1 MGNESNGS
9 NVPVDINA
17 QAKKACGW
25 FAAIA
30 AFSVINSLLIFFKSQ
45 VTFVIGLGI
54 TTIIDGFMSGMREE
68 VSGNASIIITA
79 IGIVI
84 NLLIIGIYVLIW
96 LLSRNGSRAAYIIGM
111 VLYALDAAIFVVFKD
126 WLGIAFHAFFLYSL
140 FVGYRYIKARAMA
153 SAIPAIASEPTAKP
167 PFVDLE

>member
-79 IGIVI
+79 RSAV
-84 NLLIIGIYVLIW
+84 LLMY
-96 LLSRNGSRAAYIIGM
+96 
-111 VLYALDAAIFVVFKD
+111 
-126 WLGIAFHAFFLYSL
+126 FFLPLKLKYSKTTE
-140 FVGYRYIKARAMA
+140 F
-153 SAIPAIASEPTAKP
+153 SIP
-167 PFVDLE
+167 F